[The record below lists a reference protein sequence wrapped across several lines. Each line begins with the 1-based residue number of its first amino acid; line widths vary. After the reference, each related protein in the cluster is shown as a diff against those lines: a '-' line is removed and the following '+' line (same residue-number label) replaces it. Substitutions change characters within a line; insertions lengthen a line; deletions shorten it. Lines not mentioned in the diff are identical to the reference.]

1 MNMLDEII
9 EYKYSEVKEK
19 KKCKPESEL
28 INMIQTARKTRD
40 FYQAIQKPNISLIA
54 EVKRKSPSK
63 GLIRKDFD
71 PLKLARTYDK
81 SGASAI
87 SVLIDEKFFGGSAKY
102 LRKVANDPDITIP
115 VMYKEF
121 IVDPYQIYEARANG
135 ADAVLIIVRAI
146 DQTLL
151 SELIQLAYDLDMDVL
166 TETFTPEEVT
176 KSIEA
181 GAKIIGINNRDLQT
195 FEVDLEKSKVMKKRI
210 PDEYLAVSES
220 GILTRQDVLAAQ
232 ELGFDGMLVGET
244 ILRADSVEE
253 KVKELTNF

>member
-1 MNMLDEII
+1 
-9 EYKYSEVKEK
+9 
-19 KKCKPESEL
+19 
-28 INMIQTARKTRD
+28 
-40 FYQAIQKPNISLIA
+40 
-54 EVKRKSPSK
+54 
-63 GLIRKDFD
+63 
-71 PLKLARTYDK
+71 
-81 SGASAI
+81 
-87 SVLIDEKFFGGSAKY
+87 
-102 LRKVANDPDITIP
+102 
-115 VMYKEF
+115 
-121 IVDPYQIYEARANG
+121 
-135 ADAVLIIVRAI
+135 
-146 DQTLL
+146 
-151 SELIQLAYDLDMDVL
+151 MDVL